1 MCTKETRSSDLT
13 FVSDAVQLPP
23 LQHTTERNL
32 ILKIDLRVIPCPTIL
47 FLLCF
52 LDRTNIGNASI
63 YGLREELHMS
73 DLDYSTALTMFYIPY
88 ILFEIP
94 SNILLKKLSP
104 HVWLSICMFGFGI
117 VTLCTGFIRSYGG
130 LLALRF
136 LLGLA
141 EAGMVPGNVYLMGA
155 WYKRSEA
162 QRRFAFFFSSAS
174 LAGAFSGLLAAAI
187 GNMNGMR
194 GYAGWRWIFILEGAA
209 SCAVAVVCFF
219 FLADF
224 PENTKW
230 LTEEEREYVKARL
243 KIEQGSSGIEYSI
256 KARDVLNT
264 FRDPKIFIGGLLH
277 FSATVPSYMGS
288 YFAPVIISS
297 LGYTQIGTQLH
308 TAPPWLVTFALQL
321 IAAYI
326 SDKFQHRYLLAMF
339 GVLLAIAGYAVLLT
353 VHHNNQAQYGALFLA
368 FGGTHLFIP
377 IEVCWFALNLGG
389 HRRRAV
395 GTAWQV
401 GFGNIGGII
410 ASYSFRSRD
419 APEYRFEYTLSI
431 GFCCFSA
438 VMCSIYAF
446 ACWYQNRRRAAKGWG
461 AELTEAE
468 KTDMGDMS
476 PSYKYLL

>member
-1 MCTKETRSSDLT
+1 
-13 FVSDAVQLPP
+13 
-23 LQHTTERNL
+23 
-32 ILKIDLRVIPCPTIL
+32 
-47 FLLCF
+47 
-52 LDRTNIGNASI
+52 
-63 YGLREELHMS
+63 
-73 DLDYSTALTMFYIPY
+73 
-88 ILFEIP
+88 
-94 SNILLKKLSP
+94 
-104 HVWLSICMFGFGI
+104 MFGFGI

-194 GYAGWRWIFILEGAA
+194 SYAGWRWIFILEGAA

-353 VHHNNQAQYGALFLA
+353 VHHNSQAQYGALFLA

-377 IEVCWFALNLGG
+377 
-389 HRRRAV
+389 
-395 GTAWQV
+395 
-401 GFGNIGGII
+401 
-410 ASYSFRSRD
+410 SR
-419 APEYRFEYTLSI
+419 
-431 GFCCFSA
+431 FSPQFT
-438 VMCSIYAF
+438 S
-446 ACWYQNRRRAAKGWG
+446 
-461 AELTEAE
+461 
-468 KTDMGDMS
+468 S
-476 PSYKYLL
+476 